1 MGRSLTSQAGPDAW
15 KSQLRSHGYR
25 LTVQRQLVLEAV
37 ASLERATP
45 DAIASAVHRTASS
58 LNISTVYRT
67 LELLEQLGVL
77 RHAHLGHGAPTYS
90 LVTEQPPVHLVCQHC
105 GRVQSAAL
113 KVMAG
118 AVEQLRSE
126 HGFVVDEGHLAI
138 SGTCRPCVESGRSE
152 GMQAAEEP

>member
-1 MGRSLTSQAGPDAW
+1 MGRSLTSPAGPEAW
-15 KSQLRSHGYR
+15 KTQLRSHGYR

-37 ASLERATP
+37 ASLGQATP

-90 LVTEQPPVHLVCQHC
+90 MATERPPVHLVCRHC
-105 GRVQSAAL
+105 GGVQSAPLA
-113 KVMAG
+113 VMAG
-118 AVEQLRSE
+118 VVEQLRSA
-126 HGFVVDEGHLAI
+126 HDFLVDEGHLAI
-138 SGTCRPCVESGRSE
+138 SGECRSCAASHRSSE
-152 GMQAAEEP
+152 AAGG